1 MLKSIEMT
9 GATRDIAI
17 QKALDFLQM
26 DRDDVSVEVL
36 DNGKKG
42 FLGIGATDAKVRVTY
57 EAPDEPASEPET
69 APKAEEKPAEDKKP
83 TRPVFHDVAPD
94 DPRLTTPHL
103 VKPAPKKAEGE
114 AAAAPAEKKAD
125 KPRRERAPREPRAPR
140 EERPAREPIV
150 PFIDPIPMEEDKIP
164 EPAR

>member
-9 GATRDIAI
+9 GANRDIAI

-42 FLGIGATDAKVRVTY
+42 FLGFGSTDAKVRVTY
-57 EAPDEPASEPET
+57 EVPDEPAEQPAPKAEPK
-69 APKAEEKPAEDKKP
+69 AAPAPQPKAEEKPVEEKKP
-83 TRPVFHDVAPD
+83 AQTRPAFHDIAPD

-114 AAAAPAEKKAD
+114 TAAPAEKTGRK
-125 KPRRERAPREPRAPR
+125 ESRASAP
-140 EERPAREPIV
+140 
-150 PFIDPIPMEEDKIP
+150 
-164 EPAR
+164 